1 VFCFA
6 VSVEDQFARPCSTS
20 ETAPTVDQ
28 EGECMERRVIFTD
41 IPGVPRQHA
50 NTCKPNDVRSDEF
63 RKRKL
68 ASAFIQNFAENNALV
83 LPGRI
88 TNYKNPDLK
97 LSVLPLQNCTQL
109 ESATR
114 LSGSKARRLIL
125 VW

>member
-1 VFCFA
+1 MFRGVVICRKFFSIVFSCGEKRLKNVKKQFL
-6 VSVEDQFARPCSTS
+6 VEVT
-20 ETAPTVDQ
+20 
-28 EGECMERRVIFTD
+28 
-41 IPGVPRQHA
+41 VPRQHA

-97 LSVLPLQNCTQL
+97 LSVLPIQNCTQL